1 MTLSPLDILCLV
13 LVICA
18 GIQIRNALKEPNDG
32 K

>member
-1 MTLSPLDILCLV
+1 MTLSPLDILILV
-13 LVICA
+13 AVVCA